1 MTAMGEVWRG
11 AGGVDVVYEDDDML
25 VAVKPV
31 GMSVDASDRGEAL
44 DLIEV
49 LRRAGH
55 GGALRVVQHLD
66 RDVSGLVVIARTS
79 EAMRRMVAVDA
90 LDATYLAGVEALR
103 VRGGVMQGHA
113 TRNGV
118 RLHRVAG
125 ARPVACEVVRS
136 SCQEGRTTL
145 VLRSGSGAR
154 HVRGLLAAHGAPVAG
169 DVQRGGRRWFR
180 VLLHLAGVAFTHPR
194 TGKRCEAVAPSPWEL
209 DAWLAGERYPIDLA
223 QALKMFR
230 QAWASRC
237 ALQDTTAYRVFHG
250 EGEGLAGVDLDR
262 FGDWLVLWVD
272 EQIPAA
278 LRDVLMDAAWQLG
291 PKGLYRKVRP
301 RAASR
306 VGQAEREVLAPS
318 VPLRGEGAPDEL
330 TVTEN
335 GLKYWVK
342 LGDGLSTGLFLDQ
355 RSNRAWIRSEAKG
368 KAVLNLFAYT
378 CAFSVAAAA
387 GGAASTVSVDI
398 SPRALETGRRNLML
412 GGWGGAE
419 HEMVRDDVVRW
430 VRAARGK
437 PRRFDIIVLDPPS
450 FGSTRRGRFSVEQDY
465 AGLATDAVHLVSDR
479 GGVLLGCTNH
489 RGVTIKRLRGW
500 LTAAVAAAG
509 RQLRGMKEVAPS
521 IDFPVAC
528 GGESHMKAVRVWIA
542 PR

>member
-1 MTAMGEVWRG
+1 MTARGEVWRG
-11 AGGVDVVYEDDDML
+11 AGGVDVAYEDDDLL
-25 VAVKPV
+25 VAAKPA
-31 GMSVDASDRGEAL
+31 GISVVSSERGEVL
-44 DLIEV
+44 DLVEV

-55 GGALRVVQHLD
+55 EGELRVVQHID

-79 EAMRRMVAVDA
+79 EATRRMAAADAVQ
-90 LDATYLAGVEALR
+90 ATYLAGVDGLR
-103 VRGGVMQGHA
+103 ERGGVMQGYA

-118 RLHRVAG
+118 RLHRVVG

-136 SCQEGRTTL
+136 SRQDGRTML
-145 VLRSGSGAR
+145 VLRSWSGAR
-154 HVRGLLAAHGAPVAG
+154 HVRSLLAAHGAPVVG
-169 DVQRGGRRWFR
+169 DVQRGGRGWFR
-180 VLLHLAGVAFTHPR
+180 VLLHVAGVSFTHPR
-194 TGKRCEAVAPSPWEL
+194 TGQRCEVVAPGPWEF
-209 DAWLAGERYPIDLA
+209 DAWLAGERQPVDLA
-223 QALKMFR
+223 QARRIFR

-278 LRDVLMDAAWQLG
+278 LRDVFMEAAWQLG

-335 GLKYWVK
+335 GLKYWVR

-368 KAVLNLFAYT
+368 KTVLNLFAYT
-378 CAFSVAAAA
+378 CAFSLAAAA

-412 GGWGGAE
+412 GGWGGAA

-430 VRAARGK
+430 VRAARSK

-489 RGVTIKRLRGW
+489 RGVTVKRLRGW
-500 LTAAVAAAG
+500 LTAAVAGAG
-509 RQLRGMKEVAPS
+509 RQVRGMKEVAPP
-521 IDFPVAC
+521 IDFPAAC
-528 GGESHMKAVRVWIA
+528 GSEPHMKAVRVWIA